1 MIDTEMTPKPWPAVS
16 LSEAN
21 RMLTASGMPLEIEER
36 EIRGVLLK
44 VWKHAPGNLREVF
57 LQGRKHGSK
66 TFLVH
71 EDERID
77 FESFSRASIH
87 VAHHLKQLG
96 VSRGDRVALAMRNLP
111 QWPVCFFAS
120 LLIGAIVVPLNAWWT
135 GRELHYALE
144 DSGSKLLFVD
154 AERFERIAP

>member
-1 MIDTEMTPKPWPAVS
+1 MIDTEMTTKPWPAVS

-120 LLIGAIVVPLNAWWT
+120 LLIGAI
-135 GRELHYALE
+135 
-144 DSGSKLLFVD
+144 
-154 AERFERIAP
+154 